1 MKRITFLPFLLLL
14 VIAFSSCKE
23 DKYADWKLLNES
35 WLEKHKETH
44 KSDSGFVQTESGLC
58 YQVIHQ
64 GYMRKPNSDSN
75 IVVKYTGTLIDGTK
89 FDSSDEYSTNLSGMI
104 DGWIEGITKM
114 NVGGRYIFYIPASLA
129 YDADGSGDIP
139 PYSVLI
145 FDVTLIDSDDQ
156 L

>member
-23 DKYADWKLLNES
+23 DKYAEWKLLNES
-35 WLEKHKETH
+35 WLEKHKA
-44 KSDSGFVQTESGLC
+44 DPGFEPTGSGL
-58 YQVIHQ
+58 YYKVIHQ
-64 GYMRKPNSDSN
+64 GYMRKPNADSN
-75 IVVKYTGTLIDGTK
+75 IVVKYKGTLIDGTE
-89 FDSSDEYSTNLSGMI
+89 FESNDEYSTNLSGMI
-104 DGWIEGITKM
+104 DGWVEGITKM

-129 YDADGSGDIP
+129 YDADGKGDIP

-145 FDVTLIDSDDQ
+145 FDITLISSEDQ

>member
-14 VIAFSSCKE
+14 VLAFSSCKD
-23 DKYADWKLLNES
+23 DKYVDWKLLNES
-35 WLEKHKETH
+35 WLETH
-44 KSDSGFVQTESGLC
+44 KADPGFKQTESGLC

-64 GYMRKPNSDSN
+64 GFMRKPDNKSN
-75 IVVKYTGTLIDGTK
+75 IVVKYKGTLIDGTE
-89 FDSSDEYSTNLSGMI
+89 FDSSDEFKANLASSGLI
-104 DGWIEGITKM
+104 DGWVEGITKM

>member
-14 VIAFSSCKE
+14 VLAFSSCEE

-35 WLEKHKETH
+35 WLETH

-64 GYMRKPNSDSN
+64 GFMRKPNSDSN
-75 IVVKYTGTLIDGTK
+75 IVVKYTGTLIDGTE
-89 FDSSDEYSTNLSGMI
+89 FDSSDEFEANLASSGLI
-104 DGWIEGITKM
+104 DGWIEGIVKM
-114 NVGGRYIFYIPASLA
+114 NVGGRYKFYIPASLA

>member
-14 VIAFSSCKE
+14 VLAFSSCEK

-35 WLEKHKETH
+35 WLEKHKA
-44 KSDSGFVQTESGLC
+44 DPGFTQTESGLC

-75 IVVKYTGTLIDGTK
+75 IVVKYKGTLIDGTE
-89 FDSSDEYSTNLSGMI
+89 FDSSDEFEANLASSGLI

>member
-14 VIAFSSCKE
+14 VITFSACEE
-23 DKYADWKLLNES
+23 DKYVEWKLLNES
-35 WLEKHKETH
+35 WLETH

-64 GYMRKPNSDSN
+64 GYMRKPNAGSN
-75 IVVKYTGTLIDGTK
+75 IVVKYKGSLVDGTV
-89 FDSSDEYSTNLSGMI
+89 FDSNDEYETNLSNMI
-104 DGWIEGITKM
+104 DGWIEGVAKM

-145 FDVTLIDSDDQ
+145 FDVTLIASEDQ

>member
-14 VIAFSSCKE
+14 VIALSSCEE

-35 WLEKHKETH
+35 WLETH
-44 KSDSGFVQTESGLC
+44 KSDPGFTQTESGLC
-58 YQVIHQ
+58 YKVIHQ
-64 GYMRKPNSDSN
+64 GYMRKPNSGSN
-75 IVVKYTGTLIDGTK
+75 IVVKYSGTLIDGTE
-89 FDSSDEYSTNLSGMI
+89 FDSNDEYSTNLSGMI
-104 DGWIEGITKM
+104 DGWIEGIVKM
-114 NVGGRYIFYIPASLA
+114 NVGGRYVFYIPASLG

-139 PYSVLI
+139 PYSTLV

>member
-14 VIAFSSCKE
+14 VLAFSSCEE

-35 WLEKHKETH
+35 WLETH
-44 KSDSGFVQTESGLC
+44 KADSGFKPTGSGL
-58 YQVIHQ
+58 YYKVIHQ

-75 IVVKYTGTLIDGTK
+75 IVVKYKGTLIDGTEFESK
-89 FDSSDEYSTNLSGMI
+89 DEYSTNLSGMI
-104 DGWIEGITKM
+104 DGWVEGITKM